1 MARESPV
8 IAILVLLVVAVLA
21 LTVGSWL
28 WWHEERAAR
37 TAAEKLLEFHA
48 RVERERQSGS

>member
-1 MARESPV
+1 VARESPV

-28 WWHEERAAR
+28 WWHEERVAR